1 MLYVLQT
8 KYTGTHSAAIGVPF
22 RAWFLNSIR
31 DIAFGLRDSLV
42 DRRARY
48 ISSIEK
54 KGVPCLGAPSR
65 DGRGSENQVR
75 KVCPY
80 RNGTYNHSSI
90 VESSLDRVSP
100 FAGRGKAVL

>member
-1 MLYVLQT
+1 ML
-8 KYTGTHSAAIGVPF
+8 G
-22 RAWFLNSIR
+22 
-31 DIAFGLRDSLV
+31 
-42 DRRARY
+42 
-48 ISSIEK
+48 
-54 KGVPCLGAPSR
+54 CPSR